1 MSYPYPGFLST
12 YGGVHSQLRCDG
24 PLCSQH
30 EFVRNTC
37 DANIYSTTVH
47 SSRIKYAVDQE
58 HSAIAHQTSEHRT
71 HPETHVFLSLATRL
85 FTETISYV
93 FRNADNQQQ
102 DATSFL
108 PNDHISGDFTSNDQA
123 AVCCSST
130 YMNEWNHL
138 DAEFIEH
145 KRGLGG
151 CATFGRGN
159 PLEYRKSSHYCSP
172 SCCEQMGLDTK
183 EYPITADTF
192 NFLDSPYAWE
202 PPQNLAIAVSKG
214 KVDSS
219 YIGMQSKCGI
229 VNTPTGLPVCASG
242 SPNRTPGNYQKTID
256 CGTHTSLS
264 NLTTEYR
271 MNPTNSDHSSDHLAT
286 YNPALRSALDIPVS
300 TNTYFWQYNSQCK
313 GPKAIRLVKLD
324 GSPVRSENNSDEPDS
339 TVGLWMGL
347 DLFESSASASGSMIG
362 EVTSSFPKSYT
373 HSTLSLPD
381 YPLIVFEDPVQR
393 RYDLVHC
400 SKLRRGDG
408 NDVTPNLTRL
418 RAMGEELDKLS
429 QLLIKHGEVIMA
441 GTSANTSLTSMVFGE
456 QSTDIK
462 CDRLSPEHR
471 LIEQAKREKNKLASK
486 VCRLKK
492 KAFHEANKIKY
503 TGLGLEYDELAIII
517 IRIRKMICEHLRL
530 GTSMKITEGSFGHFS
545 SEQFDLQARQSGT
558 YGSQTCTEQDRYG
571 TNGGSI
577 GSVFGTNGST
587 FERSTSSLLTRAV
600 QTYEKLNVTHA
611 AARLD
616 PLVDEVLRHFR
627 AGDLS
632 HPLVRGMTMNVLGTL
647 ETINDATQNQIVKS
661 SVFGV
666 EVPACL
672 NDYPASTGAQ
682 ANRCSMNDYF
692 HYTQA
697 VQPPPKFTVT
707 YHSDCVTDQPNQF
720 C

>member
-1 MSYPYPGFLST
+1 
-12 YGGVHSQLRCDG
+12 
-24 PLCSQH
+24 
-30 EFVRNTC
+30 
-37 DANIYSTTVH
+37 
-47 SSRIKYAVDQE
+47 
-58 HSAIAHQTSEHRT
+58 
-71 HPETHVFLSLATRL
+71 
-85 FTETISYV
+85 
-93 FRNADNQQQ
+93 
-102 DATSFL
+102 
-108 PNDHISGDFTSNDQA
+108 
-123 AVCCSST
+123 
-130 YMNEWNHL
+130 
-138 DAEFIEH
+138 
-145 KRGLGG
+145 
-151 CATFGRGN
+151 
-159 PLEYRKSSHYCSP
+159 
-172 SCCEQMGLDTK
+172 
-183 EYPITADTF
+183 
-192 NFLDSPYAWE
+192 
-202 PPQNLAIAVSKG
+202 
-214 KVDSS
+214 
-219 YIGMQSKCGI
+219 
-229 VNTPTGLPVCASG
+229 
-242 SPNRTPGNYQKTID
+242 
-256 CGTHTSLS
+256 
-264 NLTTEYR
+264 
-271 MNPTNSDHSSDHLAT
+271 LAT
-286 YNPALRSALDIPVS
+286 YNPALRGAFDISVS

-347 DLFESSASASGSMIG
+347 DLFESSASASGSMVG

-373 HSTLSLPD
+373 HSALSLPD

-408 NDVTPNLTRL
+408 NDVTPNLARL

-441 GTSANTSLTSMVFGE
+441 GTSANTSLTSMVLGE

-462 CDRLSPEHR
+462 CDRLSPEHK

-517 IRIRKMICEHLRL
+517 IRIRKMICDHLRL
-530 GTSMKITEGSFGHFS
+530 GTSLKITEGNVGHFS
-545 SEQFDLQARQSGT
+545 SEQYDLQARQSGT

-571 TNGGSI
+571 TNGGSM
-577 GSVFGTNGST
+577 GSVFETNGST
-587 FERSTSSLLTRAV
+587 FDRPTSSLLSRAV

-632 HPLVRGMTMNVLGTL
+632 HPLVRGMTMNLLGTL
-647 ETINDATQNQIVKS
+647 ETINDETQNPFAKS

-666 EVPACL
+666 EVPAPL
-672 NDYPASTGAQ
+672 NDYPASTGAE
-682 ANRCSMNDYF
+682 ASRCSMNECF

-707 YHSDCVTDQPNQF
+707 YHSDCATDQPNQF
-720 C
+720 Y